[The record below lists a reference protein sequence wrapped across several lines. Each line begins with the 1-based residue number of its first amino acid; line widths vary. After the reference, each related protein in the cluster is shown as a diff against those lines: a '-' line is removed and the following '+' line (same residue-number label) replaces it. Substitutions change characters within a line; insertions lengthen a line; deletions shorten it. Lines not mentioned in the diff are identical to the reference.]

1 MTSLRIAL
9 LTLRGEPR
17 RYAAEARNAEEC
29 DDELREAIGSARL
42 GELELDRPEI
52 LLDAI
57 ESRED
62 LVVR

>member
-1 MTSLRIAL
+1 MTSLRIVL
-9 LTLRGEPR
+9 LSLRGEPR
-17 RYAAEARNAEEC
+17 RYAAEPGDAEKG